1 MQCGRV
7 DWLSDFSVV
16 EWIDSEGGSQSG
28 LWSYLV
34 HLSGKGVKYFNKMD
48 LLRTD
53 FPQFEKPGR
62 REDFDYP
69 SMAKEAG

>member
-1 MQCGRV
+1 
-7 DWLSDFSVV
+7 
-16 EWIDSEGGSQSG
+16 
-28 LWSYLV
+28 
-34 HLSGKGVKYFNKMD
+34 MD

-69 SMAKEAG
+69 SMAKEAGQFKTKDGITLNALVH